1 MHTLRMT
8 VIGLVLLGLFV
19 LAARLLNRNG
29 GRQVDGAWIF
39 IWVWLA
45 VAIANLLV
53 GVFAAGIPLQT
64 EILVLVVVFGVPAG
78 VAWYLSKHFR
88 ELYGLSSRGA
98 QAPGGARD
106 RAGPV

>member
-29 GRQVDGAWIF
+29 SRRMDGAWIF

-45 VAIANLLV
+45 IAIANLLV
-53 GVFAAGIPLQT
+53 GVFMAGIPLLT
-64 EILVLVVVFGVPAG
+64 EILVLMVVFGVPAA
-78 VAWYLSKHFR
+78 VAWYLSQR
-88 ELYGLSSRGA
+88 S
-98 QAPGGARD
+98 GGK
-106 RAGPV
+106 VTL